1 MNITQGHTDISH
13 MSINSLASSE
23 QLMASVIS
31 LNYTDNQEEI
41 FENIRINAY
50 HMKKA
55 LVSLFNVDRMRN

>member
-1 MNITQGHTDISH
+1 MKVTQSNTKISQ
-13 MSINSLASSE
+13 MSLNSLASSE

-31 LNYTDNQEEI
+31 LNYTDNQDEI

-55 LVSLFNVDRMRN
+55 LVNL